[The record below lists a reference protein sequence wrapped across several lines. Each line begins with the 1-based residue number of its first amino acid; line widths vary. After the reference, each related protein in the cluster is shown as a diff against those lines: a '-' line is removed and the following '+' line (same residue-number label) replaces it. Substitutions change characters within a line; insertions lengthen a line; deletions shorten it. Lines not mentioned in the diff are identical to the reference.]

1 MDRNHDTRSS
11 SSLIRPVDRFGS
23 QVSGASAQSRWSG
36 WVALAVL
43 ALGLIIS
50 VFSYRGLQVRES
62 ESLSRYVANLAEYVK
77 ADMLGDLSEQ
87 IDVQK
92 RMAVRLRRAGL
103 SEAAWEVDSQLYLEH
118 HDYYHALV
126 LLAPDLS
133 VVDSTARSEAGLDEV
148 RRRPVGDG
156 YRSALVRSADTG
168 ELAVSRPH
176 LLANDRPG
184 ITFFTPIGT
193 GASHQGFLAV
203 LVDLPAII
211 EAMVPSVFLEQ
222 LDLQVSAGDFH
233 LYPFPKDRQARARD
247 AGFTVDLDGDRRGL
261 RFDFA
266 VSEAVR
272 ARLTSSLPMMVLVSG
287 GALSLLLAALA
298 HLGLNARGQ
307 ASVLSSANRRL
318 EEEIVERES
327 AERELE
333 FLVHHD
339 GLTALPN
346 RAGIST
352 HLADII
358 ESRGDDP
365 GQLAL
370 LFLDLDQFK
379 DINDSLGHQLG
390 DQLLCEIP
398 RRLSAVLRS
407 RDFVGRHG
415 GDEFLIAVHREDRE
429 QIEQLAINILRSLDG
444 GFAIEDHRL
453 FISGSIGIAYYPD
466 SGQSVSELIQNA
478 DTALFKAKSAGRNQY
493 AVFTRE
499 MFAQA
504 QHRLNLSRDIRHAL
518 DSGDFFVVY
527 QPIIDTSDSSLA
539 GVEALLR
546 WQHHDGYLVPP
557 QEFIRVAEE
566 TGMIGRLGEF
576 VLERACADLA
586 IWQRA
591 SGAGTPWLAVNVSGA
606 QILESGFAE
615 RLSVLLHRHR
625 IAPERLHLEI
635 TEEVLIENLA
645 RNRRMLHKLED
656 IGMRIVV
663 DDFGVG
669 YSSLSYL
676 KNFPIS
682 IVKIDRGFVRDIAS
696 DPEDQAITRTI
707 CSLAVDLGMQTV
719 AEGVETDQQLEM
731 LRGYGCSYA
740 QGFIFS
746 RPVSA
751 EAIRELVTGD
761 LPWAMSEAARPD

>member
-11 SSLIRPVDRFGS
+11 SRPARAGS
-23 QVSGASAQSRWSG
+23 HVAGASAQSRWSV

-43 ALGLIIS
+43 SLGLIAS
-50 VFSYRGLQVRES
+50 VLSYRGLQIRES

-77 ADMLGDLSEQ
+77 TDMLGDLSEQ
-87 IDVQK
+87 IDVQE

-103 SEAAWEVDSQLYLEH
+103 SETAWEIDSQLYLDH
-118 HDYYHALV
+118 HDYYHAVALV
-126 LLAPDLS
+126 APDLS
-133 VVDSTARSEAGLDEV
+133 VIESTARRGAGLVEG
-148 RRRPVGDG
+148 RPLRIGDG
-156 YRSALVRSADTG
+156 YRSALARSADTG
-168 ELAVSRPH
+168 ELVVSEPH
-176 LLANDRPG
+176 VLENDRPG
-184 ITFFTPIGT
+184 ITFLTPIGA
-193 GASHQGFLAV
+193 GAAHQGFLAV

-211 EAMVPSVFLEQ
+211 ETMVPSVFLEQ
-222 LDLQVSAGDFH
+222 LDLQVSAGDVH
-233 LYPFPKDRQARARD
+233 IYPFPERSGPDAPD

-266 VSEAVR
+266 ISEAVR
-272 ARLTSSLPMMVLVSG
+272 AQLASSVPIMVLVSG
-287 GALSLLLAALA
+287 GLLSLLLAALVY
-298 HLGLNARGQ
+298 LGLNARGQ

-333 FLVHHD
+333 FMVHHD
-339 GLTALPN
+339 ALTALPN

-352 HLADII
+352 YLVDFL
-358 ESRGDDP
+358 ESRGEDP

-398 RRLSAVLRS
+398 RRLSAVLRR
-407 RDFVGRHG
+407 RDFIGRHG
-415 GDEFLIAVHREDRE
+415 GDEFLIAVHRDDRE
-429 QIEQLAINILRSLDG
+429 QVEQLAINILRSLDG

-453 FISGSIGIAYYPD
+453 FISGSIGIAYYPE

-478 DTALFKAKSAGRNQY
+478 DTALFKAKSSGRNQY

-518 DSGDFFVVY
+518 DSGDFFVLY
-527 QPIIDTSDSSLA
+527 QPIIDASDSSLC

-576 VLERACADLA
+576 VLDRACSDLA
-586 IWQRA
+586 VWQRA
-591 SGAGTPWLAVNVSGA
+591 SGERTPWLAVNVSGA
-606 QILESGFAE
+606 QIMESGFAE

-625 IAPERLHLEI
+625 IEPERLHLEI

-645 RNRRMLHKLED
+645 RNRRMLHELED

-696 DPEDQAITRTI
+696 DAEDQAITRTI

-719 AEGVETDQQLEM
+719 AEGVETDEQLAM
-731 LRGYGCSYA
+731 LRGYGCTYA
-740 QGFIFS
+740 QGFVFS

-751 EAIRELVTGD
+751 EAIGKMIAGD
-761 LPWAMSEAARPD
+761 VPWAPNEASPVS